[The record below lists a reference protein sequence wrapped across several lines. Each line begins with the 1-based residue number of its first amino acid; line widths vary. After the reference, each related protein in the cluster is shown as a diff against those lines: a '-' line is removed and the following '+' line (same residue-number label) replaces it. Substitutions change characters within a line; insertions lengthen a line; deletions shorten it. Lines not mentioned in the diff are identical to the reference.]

1 MSIKGFKRYGVKV
14 LSVLPAI
21 IAVIS
26 LVLSLHFG
34 QPTTHAHLQAVNPVT
49 GEDDIFIWLFL
60 IFDFIDFLWFLS
72 NVYYTTLQILII

>member
-49 GEDDIFIWLFL
+49 GDDDIFL
-60 IFDFIDFLWFLS
+60 
-72 NVYYTTLQILII
+72 

>member
-34 QPTTHAHLQAVNPVT
+34 HPTTHANLQAVAPVS
-49 GEDDIFIWLFL
+49 GDDDIFL
-60 IFDFIDFLWFLS
+60 
-72 NVYYTTLQILII
+72 